1 MAQMTTLEPAR
12 ATPLPYSLNTRFGG
26 TAAAAA
32 IPIVTQIISAAR
44 RRKWII
50 GGSIAACL
58 ILGLLVTLLTTPKYT
73 VTAVLEIQREN
84 SNLANISEADPRMA
98 SVDQEFYETQY
109 GLLQSRNLSER
120 VASSLRLQDNAAF
133 FKSFGTGEAW
143 FKDGQPI
150 AGISTRDQ
158 RIRAAGSILLD
169 HMKLNHERQSRLVE
183 IEFTGPDPVLG
194 QRIVAAWATT
204 FVQMTLERRFDSS
217 SYARTF
223 LENRLA
229 QLRERIDASE
239 RRLVDYASR
248 EGIVNLPGSQG
259 AAGQPSSPERSLAAD
274 DLATLNAE
282 HAQATADRIRAQTRL
297 GAPGA
302 QTTESL
308 QSAALNQ
315 LREQRA
321 SLQADYAKMMVQF
334 APDYPPARALANQI
348 AQMDRSIA
356 REEAR
361 ISGLLQKTYD
371 AAASRERELNA
382 QVNQLKNSVLDLRR
396 RSIQYNIYQRDAD
409 TNRQLYDA
417 LLQRY
422 KQIGVAG
429 GVAASNISV
438 VDMPEVPTTPSSP
451 KLLFNMALALF
462 AGVML
467 GTGLAWLLEQLNQGI
482 TDPDEI
488 SSDLGLPLLG
498 TIPREPNAHPL
509 EALADRKSGVS
520 EAYVSIQTS
529 LAFST
534 DHGIPRT
541 LAVMS
546 TKSSE
551 GKSTTSL
558 ALAQS
563 FARSKMRVLLID
575 GDMRSPSVDT
585 LLRISNNVGLSNYL
599 SGDDNLEALLQHT
612 GIDNLT
618 AMTTGP
624 QPPSSPELLSSKRF
638 SQLLD
643 LLGSQFDNII
653 IDSPPVMGLADA
665 PLIGNK
671 TEGVVYVI
679 EANAT
684 HKNMARVALSRL
696 KAANVHIM
704 GVVLTK
710 FDARVAHYG
719 QGYEYG
725 YGYGYGQ
732 KS

>member
-1 MAQMTTLEPAR
+1 MTTLDPAR
-12 ATPLPYSLNTRFGG
+12 ATPLPYSLNSRLGG
-26 TAAAAA
+26 AAAATA

-50 GGSIAACL
+50 GGAIAVCL
-58 ILGLLVTLLTTPKYT
+58 MLGLLATLLTTPKYT
-73 VTAVLEIQREN
+73 ITAVLEIQREN
-84 SNLANISEADPRMA
+84 TNLANISEADPRTS

-109 GLLQSRNLSER
+109 GLLQSRDLSER

-133 FKSFGTGEAW
+133 FESFGAGSSW
-143 FKDGQPI
+143 FRNGQPI
-150 AGISTRDQ
+150 AGVSTRDQ
-158 RIRAAGSILLD
+158 RIRAAGSLLLNNIE
-169 HMKLNHERQSRLVE
+169 LNHERQSRLVE
-183 IEFTGPDPVLG
+183 IEFTSPDPVLG

-204 FVQMTLERRFDSS
+204 FVRMTLERRFDSS

-248 EGIVNLPGSQG
+248 EGIVNLPGTQG
-259 AAGQPSSPERSLAAD
+259 ATGQPALPERSLAAD

-282 HAQATADRIRAQTRL
+282 RAQATADRIRAQTRL

-348 AQMDRSIA
+348 AQMDRSIT
-356 REEAR
+356 REEGR
-361 ISGLLQKTYD
+361 ITGLLQQTFD
-371 AAASRERELNA
+371 AAAGREQALNS
-382 QVNQLKNSVLDLRR
+382 QVSQLKSSVLDLRR

-438 VDMPEVPTTPSSP
+438 VDRPEVPTGPSSP
-451 KLLFNMALALF
+451 KLLFNMALALLS
-462 AGVML
+462 GLVL
-467 GTGLAWLLEQLNQGI
+467 GAALAWLLEQLNQSI
-482 TDPDEI
+482 TDPGEV
-488 SSDLGLPLLG
+488 STELGLPLLG
-498 TIPREPNAHPL
+498 TIPRELNAHPL
-509 EALADRKSGVS
+509 DALADRKSGVS

-546 TKSSE
+546 TKASE
-551 GKSTTSL
+551 GKSTTSF

-575 GDMRSPSVDT
+575 GDMRSASIDT
-585 LLRISNNVGLSNYL
+585 LLQIGNEVGLSNYL
-599 SGDDNLEALLQHT
+599 SGDDNVEALLQPT
-612 GIDNLT
+612 GIENLT
-618 AMTTGP
+618 AMTTGR
-624 QPPSSPELLSSKRF
+624 QPPSSPELLSSKRL

-643 LLGSQFDNII
+643 LLSTRFDSII

-671 TEGVVYVI
+671 VEGVVYVI

-684 HKNMARVALSRL
+684 HKSMARVSLSRL
-696 KAANVHIM
+696 KAANVHVM

-710 FDARVAHYG
+710 FDARTAHYG
-719 QGYEYG
+719 HGYEYG

-732 KS
+732 KN